1 MRPSAPPLATA
12 AWPPARPGAL
22 AGALLGY
29 AALVFALWSVYVA
42 VLFALIHVPVW
53 ALAERAAPLDKLIP
67 AAQIGALGLLCGWL
81 LRRSGAL
88 WSCFLVHA
96 ANIAIA
102 LYFPPPPTETAGS

>member
-12 AWPPARPGAL
+12 AWPPASPGAL

-29 AALVFALWSVYVA
+29 PTLVF
-42 VLFALIHVPVW
+42 VLFALIHAPGWV
-53 ALAERAAPLDKLIP
+53 LAERAAPLDKLIP

-88 WSCFLVHA
+88 WSCFLAHA
-96 ANIAIA
+96 ANNAIATA